1 MYAESLAPVTCGQEI
16 TEDTTLD
23 RDLTCRTGP
32 ALVVTTDGVTLDLG
46 GHTIFGDRNGA
57 NNGPGIVLR
66 EVTGVTV
73 RNGTVQY
80 FGAGIVVRGG
90 GQNVVEN
97 LTVQDNTGTTEGDF
111 GDGIVVDGSSEN
123 RVENNT
129 VQRNGPFSGISLL
142 NESQRNEIRGNVVAD
157 NNMGHLGNPQAG
169 RQDMGIRMEGP
180 GASDNTVEGNTVTG
194 SGADGIVV
202 LPTCQDPQSDPP
214 CVGAPANEGNRIAGN
229 TCNANGTSGTGDGIR
244 LFSMPA
250 PVAPTRTTIA
260 DNVANDNMTNGISVD
275 ARSTSNT
282 VIGNRANGNGR
293 FDGNDG
299 NVRPPCD
306 ENTWEGNEFGTANH
320 PCVSSVATL
329 GKS

>member
-32 ALVVTTDGVTLDLG
+32 ALVVTADGVTLDLG
-46 GHTIFGDRNGA
+46 GHTVFGDRNGA

-66 EVTGVTV
+66 EVTGVTI

-80 FGAGIVVRGG
+80 FGAGVVVRGG

-97 LTVQDNTGTTEGDF
+97 MTVQDNTGTTEGDF
-111 GDGIVVDGSSEN
+111 GDGIVVDNSSEN
-123 RVENNT
+123 RIENNT

-142 NESQRNEIRGNVVAD
+142 NESQRNEVRGNVVAD
-157 NNMGHLGNPQAG
+157 NNMSHLADPRAG
-169 RQDMGIRMEGP
+169 RQAMGIRMEGP
-180 GASDNTVEGNTVTG
+180 GASDNVIEANSVSA

-202 LPTCQDPQSDPP
+202 LPTCLDPGSDPP
-214 CVGAPANEGNRIAGN
+214 CVGAQANEGNRILGN
-229 TCNANGTSGTGDGIR
+229 TSHDNGRSGTGDGIR

-260 DNVANDNMTNGISVD
+260 DNVTNDNATNGISID
-275 ARSTSNT
+275 ARATNNTCTSN
-282 VIGNRANGNGR
+282 RAHGNGR

-299 NVRPPCD
+299 NTEPACD
-306 ENTWEGNEFGTANH
+306 ANRWEGNDFGRVNQ
-320 PCVSSVATL
+320 PCIRSAAAL
-329 GKS
+329 GKA